1 MADRRSKTSPAN
13 GAQGHGP
20 VTVAGKLAS
29 SGNARTHGILSRE
42 LLLPTEDPAEFQ
54 LLLDELI
61 LDLKPSGT
69 LELTLVERIA
79 MTLWRQRR
87 FARAERAQI
96 VLAQFEEAAEKSR
109 LHRPADDL
117 FKAIEEGY
125 EQIGPL
131 MAELKTLSA
140 QPRVYAMTI
149 AEFAKAY
156 PLTTERLFRTEE
168 SMTPADWVE
177 AQNETVRE
185 CLGDLDAWISTQY
198 AELTKPLPKALE
210 RDLRGVPAETEKLS
224 RYQSA
229 LDNELYKAMRALRQ
243 AQAWR
248 REMVVPDG

>member
-1 MADRRSKTSPAN
+1 MA
-13 GAQGHGP
+13 
-20 VTVAGKLAS
+20 

-54 LLLDELI
+54 QLLDELI

-69 LELTLVERIA
+69 LEYTLVERIA

-96 VLAQFEEAAEKSR
+96 VRAQFEAAAEKNPFRS
-109 LHRPADDL
+109 LADDL
-117 FKAIEEGY
+117 VKEMEEGY
-125 EQIGPL
+125 EQIEPL
-131 MAELKTLSA
+131 MAELRSLSA
-140 QPRVYAMTI
+140 QPRVCAMSI

-156 PLTTERLFRTEE
+156 PLTTERLFHTQE

-185 CLGDLDAWISTQY
+185 CFGDMDVWITAQY
-198 AELTKPLPKALE
+198 SELTRQLPTALE

-248 REMVVPDG
+248 RDMVVPDA